1 MVYVLT
7 TVLGLLIAA
16 LQYQLWLGDYGIARL
31 EQLKGAVAAQNQE
44 NDRLRQRNGIL
55 LAEVVDLQR
64 GTSAVEERA
73 RSELGLIKPGEVFY
87 QVIENSRRPPAGSA
101 VPR

>member
-31 EQLKGAVAAQNQE
+31 EQLKGAVAAQKQE

-55 LAEVVDLQR
+55 LAEVVDFQR

-73 RSELGLIKPGEVFY
+73 RSELGLVKPGEVFY
-87 QVIENSRRPPAGSA
+87 QVVESAPVAMARSA
-101 VPR
+101 VKR